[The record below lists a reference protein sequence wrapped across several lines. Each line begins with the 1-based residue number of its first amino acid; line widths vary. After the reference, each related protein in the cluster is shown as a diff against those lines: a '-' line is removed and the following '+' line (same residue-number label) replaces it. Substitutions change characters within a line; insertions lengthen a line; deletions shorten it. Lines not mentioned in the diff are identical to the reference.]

1 MKRILFCTFV
11 FFSLLSLSG
20 ILFASEVDQIPDS
33 PDTSGNAIAGEEKSN
48 PADGQFIG
56 YNGGKSYDYIERTD
70 LRRYDNG
77 KYKGLVSREVRSQ
90 IINTEAPSSKYDSYE
105 GSYYEGSFY
114 VYEATKRANAEVFPG
129 LDDSIPS
136 SFGITPEGSLEMY
149 EDNGYPTFRG
159 FPTYTA
165 KKIKPGDK
173 WKAKAVRTVDPLNKG
188 IFTKVPILV
197 EYTYLRDEIY
207 NGEEVFLLSA
217 KWATRYGAKNYID
230 FGGDKTLVEAQ
241 GSNNATLYVSK
252 KTGMA
257 IVIRDTVDELYTYSD
272 GNKIA
277 LKGTINIFT
286 KYQPAVNDDE
296 VYGAIQRVTGISDEQ
311 VALLSRKKAGA
322 GYGSEPVNTSSWVA
336 YNEPE
341 TKSYYKQIEA
351 DIVSVEN
358 TSNGIRLSISNLQF
372 KSDRADLLDSEK
384 ERLDKIAEILKSSGT
399 SMLLIEGHTADTGN
413 PTGELALSKER
424 AKVIATEMV
433 KRGISSERFVIKGRG
448 SEQPIADNSTKEGMA
463 KNRRVE
469 ITILN

>member
-33 PDTSGNAIAGEEKSN
+33 PDTPGNAIAGEEKSN
-48 PADGQFIG
+48 PADGQFIA

-165 KKIKPGDK
+165 KEIKPGDK

-217 KWATRYGAKNYID
+217 KWATRYGAKSYID

-296 VYGAIQRVTGISDEQ
+296 VYGAIQRVTGISDE
-311 VALLSRKKAGA
+311 K
-322 GYGSEPVNTSSWVA
+322 
-336 YNEPE
+336 
-341 TKSYYKQIEA
+341 IES

-358 TSNGIRLSISNLQF
+358 TSNGIRLSIPNLQF

>member
-48 PADGQFIG
+48 PADGQFIA

-90 IINTEAPSSKYDSYE
+90 IINTEAPSSKNDSYE

-114 VYEATKRANAEVFPG
+114 VYEATKRANAEVFPS

-217 KWATRYGAKNYID
+217 KWATRYGAKSYID

-241 GSNNATLYVSK
+241 GSNSATLYVSK

-311 VALLSRKKAGA
+311 
-322 GYGSEPVNTSSWVA
+322 
-336 YNEPE
+336 
-341 TKSYYKQIEA
+341 IESN
-351 DIVSVEN
+351 IVSVEN
-358 TSNGIRLSISNLQF
+358 TSNGIRLSIPNLQF

>member
-1 MKRILFCTFV
+1 M
-11 FFSLLSLSG
+11 
-20 ILFASEVDQIPDS
+20 
-33 PDTSGNAIAGEEKSN
+33 
-48 PADGQFIG
+48 
-56 YNGGKSYDYIERTD
+56 
-70 LRRYDNG
+70 
-77 KYKGLVSREVRSQ
+77 
-90 IINTEAPSSKYDSYE
+90 
-105 GSYYEGSFY
+105 
-114 VYEATKRANAEVFPG
+114 
-129 LDDSIPS
+129 
-136 SFGITPEGSLEMY
+136 
-149 EDNGYPTFRG
+149 
-159 FPTYTA
+159 
-165 KKIKPGDK
+165 
-173 WKAKAVRTVDPLNKG
+173 
-188 IFTKVPILV
+188 
-197 EYTYLRDEIY
+197 
-207 NGEEVFLLSA
+207 
-217 KWATRYGAKNYID
+217 
-230 FGGDKTLVEAQ
+230 EAQ

-311 VALLSRKKAGA
+311 
-322 GYGSEPVNTSSWVA
+322 
-336 YNEPE
+336 
-341 TKSYYKQIEA
+341 IES

-358 TSNGIRLSISNLQF
+358 TSNGIRLSIPNLQF

-399 SMLLIEGHTADTGN
+399 SMLLIEGHTADTDN

-433 KRGISSERFVIKGRG
+433 KRGIRPERFVIKGRG
-448 SEQPIADNSTKEGMA
+448 SQQPIADNSTKEGMA

>member
-1 MKRILFCTFV
+1 MKRILFFTFV
-11 FFSLLSLSG
+11 FFSLFSLSG

-48 PADGQFIG
+48 PADGQFIA

-136 SFGITPEGSLEMY
+136 SFRITPEGSLEMY

-165 KKIKPGDK
+165 KKIKSGDK

-217 KWATRYGAKNYID
+217 KWATRYGAKSYID

-241 GSNNATLYVSK
+241 GSNSATLYVSK

-311 VALLSRKKAGA
+311 
-322 GYGSEPVNTSSWVA
+322 
-336 YNEPE
+336 
-341 TKSYYKQIEA
+341 IES

-358 TSNGIRLSISNLQF
+358 TSNGIRLSIPNLQF

-448 SEQPIADNSTKEGMA
+448 SELPIADNSTKEGMA

>member
-1 MKRILFCTFV
+1 MKRILFFTFV
-11 FFSLLSLSG
+11 FFSLFSLSG

-90 IINTEAPSSKYDSYE
+90 IINTEAPSLKYDSYE

-217 KWATRYGAKNYID
+217 KWATRYGAKSYID

-296 VYGAIQRVTGISDEQ
+296 VYGAIKRVTGISDEQ
-311 VALLSRKKAGA
+311 
-322 GYGSEPVNTSSWVA
+322 
-336 YNEPE
+336 
-341 TKSYYKQIEA
+341 IES

-358 TSNGIRLSISNLQF
+358 TSNGIRLSIPNLQF

>member
-33 PDTSGNAIAGEEKSN
+33 PDTPGNAIAGEEKSN
-48 PADGQFIG
+48 PADGQFIA

-165 KKIKPGDK
+165 KEIKPGDK

-217 KWATRYGAKNYID
+217 KWATRYGAKSYID

-286 KYQPAVNDDE
+286 KYQPSVNDDE

-311 VALLSRKKAGA
+311 
-322 GYGSEPVNTSSWVA
+322 
-336 YNEPE
+336 
-341 TKSYYKQIEA
+341 IES

-358 TSNGIRLSISNLQF
+358 TSNGIRLSIPNLQF

-399 SMLLIEGHTADTGN
+399 SMLLIEGHTADTDN

-433 KRGISSERFVIKGRG
+433 KRRIRPERFVIKGRG

>member
-1 MKRILFCTFV
+1 MKRILFFTFV
-11 FFSLLSLSG
+11 FFSLFSLSG

-48 PADGQFIG
+48 PADGQFIA

-217 KWATRYGAKNYID
+217 KWATRYGAKSYID

-241 GSNNATLYVSK
+241 GSNSATLYVSK

-257 IVIRDTVDELYTYSD
+257 IVIRDTVNELYTYSD

-311 VALLSRKKAGA
+311 
-322 GYGSEPVNTSSWVA
+322 
-336 YNEPE
+336 
-341 TKSYYKQIEA
+341 IESN
-351 DIVSVEN
+351 IVSVEN
-358 TSNGIRLSISNLQF
+358 TSNGIRLSIPNLQF

>member
-11 FFSLLSLSG
+11 FFSLLSLSE
-20 ILFASEVDQIPDS
+20 ILFASEVDQIPNS
-33 PDTSGNAIAGEEKSN
+33 PDTSGNANAGEEKSN

-90 IINTEAPSSKYDSYE
+90 IINTEAPSSKFDSYE

-241 GSNNATLYVSK
+241 GSNSATLYVSK

-296 VYGAIQRVTGISDEQ
+296 VYDAIQRVTGIS
-311 VALLSRKKAGA
+311 
-322 GYGSEPVNTSSWVA
+322 
-336 YNEPE
+336 NE
-341 TKSYYKQIEA
+341 KIES

-358 TSNGIRLSISNLQF
+358 TSNGIRLSIPNLQF

-433 KRGISSERFVIKGRG
+433 KRGIRPERFVIKGSG
-448 SEQPIADNSTKEGMA
+448 STQPIADNSTKEGMA

>member
-1 MKRILFCTFV
+1 MKRILFFTFV
-11 FFSLLSLSG
+11 FFSLFSLSG

-48 PADGQFIG
+48 PADGQFIA

-217 KWATRYGAKNYID
+217 KWATRYGAKSYID
-230 FGGDKTLVEAQ
+230 FGGDKSLVEAQ

-311 VALLSRKKAGA
+311 
-322 GYGSEPVNTSSWVA
+322 
-336 YNEPE
+336 
-341 TKSYYKQIEA
+341 IES

-358 TSNGIRLSISNLQF
+358 TSNGIRLSIPNLQF

>member
-33 PDTSGNAIAGEEKSN
+33 PDTSGNAIEGEEKSN

-90 IINTEAPSSKYDSYE
+90 IINTEAPSSKNDSYE

-136 SFGITPEGSLEMY
+136 SFGITPEGYLEMY

-173 WKAKAVRTVDPLNKG
+173 WKAKAVHTVDPLNKG

-217 KWATRYGAKNYID
+217 KWATRYGAKSYID
-230 FGGDKTLVEAQ
+230 FDGDKTLVEAQ
-241 GSNNATLYVSK
+241 GSNSATLYVSK

-311 VALLSRKKAGA
+311 
-322 GYGSEPVNTSSWVA
+322 
-336 YNEPE
+336 
-341 TKSYYKQIEA
+341 IESN
-351 DIVSVEN
+351 IVSVEN
-358 TSNGIRLSISNLQF
+358 TSNGIRLSIPNLQF

>member
-1 MKRILFCTFV
+1 
-11 FFSLLSLSG
+11 
-20 ILFASEVDQIPDS
+20 
-33 PDTSGNAIAGEEKSN
+33 
-48 PADGQFIG
+48 
-56 YNGGKSYDYIERTD
+56 
-70 LRRYDNG
+70 
-77 KYKGLVSREVRSQ
+77 
-90 IINTEAPSSKYDSYE
+90 
-105 GSYYEGSFY
+105 
-114 VYEATKRANAEVFPG
+114 
-129 LDDSIPS
+129 
-136 SFGITPEGSLEMY
+136 MY

-217 KWATRYGAKNYID
+217 KWATRYGAKSYID

-241 GSNNATLYVSK
+241 GSNSATLYVSK

-311 VALLSRKKAGA
+311 
-322 GYGSEPVNTSSWVA
+322 
-336 YNEPE
+336 
-341 TKSYYKQIEA
+341 IES
-351 DIVSVEN
+351 DILSVEN
-358 TSNGIRLSISNLQF
+358 TSNGIRLSIPNLQF

-384 ERLDKIAEILKSSGT
+384 ESLDKIAEILKSSGT

-433 KRGISSERFVIKGRG
+433 KRGIRPERFVIKGRG

>member
-48 PADGQFIG
+48 PADGQFIA

-217 KWATRYGAKNYID
+217 KWATRYGAKSYID

-241 GSNNATLYVSK
+241 GSNSATLYVSK

-296 VYGAIQRVTGISDEQ
+296 VYGAIQRVTGISDE
-311 VALLSRKKAGA
+311 K
-322 GYGSEPVNTSSWVA
+322 
-336 YNEPE
+336 
-341 TKSYYKQIEA
+341 IES

-358 TSNGIRLSISNLQF
+358 TSNGIRLSIPNLQF

>member
-33 PDTSGNAIAGEEKSN
+33 PDTSGNAIEGEEKSN

-105 GSYYEGSFY
+105 GNYYEGSFY

-136 SFGITPEGSLEMY
+136 SFGITPEGYLEMY

-159 FPTYTA
+159 FPTYTT

-217 KWATRYGAKNYID
+217 KWATRYGAKSYID

-286 KYQPAVNDDE
+286 KYQPSVNDDE

-311 VALLSRKKAGA
+311 
-322 GYGSEPVNTSSWVA
+322 
-336 YNEPE
+336 
-341 TKSYYKQIEA
+341 IES

-358 TSNGIRLSISNLQF
+358 TSNGIRLSIPNLQF

-399 SMLLIEGHTADTGN
+399 SMLLIEGHTADTDN

-433 KRGISSERFVIKGRG
+433 KRGIRPERFVIKGRG